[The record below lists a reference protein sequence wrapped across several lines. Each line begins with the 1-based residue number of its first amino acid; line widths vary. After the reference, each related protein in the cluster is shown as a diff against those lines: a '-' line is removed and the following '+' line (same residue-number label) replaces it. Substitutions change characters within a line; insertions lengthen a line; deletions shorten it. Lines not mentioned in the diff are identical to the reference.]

1 MSISFY
7 NDIQKAVAPSVALL
21 KLQTY
26 LNRSEP
32 QLIRWLYNTW
42 NAQGKAITYK
52 ELREA
57 ILNGDITPEMVKD
70 WNIDYSRFVTD
81 HLLPSWEKS
90 FEEAA
95 KELSNRY
102 PAFSFDPTAEGVREW
117 TQTNAARF
125 VTNVTTTQIEGLRAV
140 VRRAA
145 LLDNMNVDD
154 LGRVIRPMVGLTHQQ
169 TMANLNYYEK
179 LIQNGVKESKAKEM
193 SIKYSA
199 RQHRYRGQMI
209 ARTELAFA
217 YNQGEDMAV
226 RQAYEQGYMGKYR
239 KVWCTADD
247 ERTCDICG
255 GLEGKE
261 IEMDE
266 TFDFKSNIHGETI
279 KRVPPAHPHCRCAV
293 IYEEVEAPR
302 IDGTAPPTAEPQG
315 KIDTPPAEDPN
326 QITFTPA
333 SSIKEANTYARD
345 VLGIPHANYS
355 GTTVSIAN
363 EWNKGLTDTFNRFP
377 ELKANFE
384 FVGTCQN
391 RNKFVKKELYPYA
404 MERFKRLNPGYTE
417 KELDKA
423 VKQWVAKKYAKP
435 ISADIWA
442 QSSRQKRA
450 AGITISDKHTGQSF
464 LNSLKRNVESKFH
477 PEGCDTVRSVL
488 DHEIGHQIDD
498 LLDLWDSPEIAKL
511 YRSMTNDEMTQALSE
526 YAWNNSNP
534 IETREFV
541 AEAWS
546 EYMNNPSPRP
556 VAKQVGEII
565 EEEYRKFKQRQGV

>member
-7 NDIQKAVAPSVALL
+7 NDIQKAVTPSVALL

-42 NAQGKAITYK
+42 NAQGQAITYK

-239 KVWCTADD
+239 KIWCTADD
-247 ERTCDICG
+247 ERTCEICG

-261 IEMDE
+261 IAMDE

-293 IYEEVEAPR
+293 IYEEIEPPKV
-302 IDGTAPPTAEPQG
+302 DGTTPPTTEPQG
-315 KIDTPPAEDPN
+315 EIDTPPEENPN

-333 SSIKEANTYARD
+333 SSIKEANTYAQD

-391 RNKFVKKELYPYA
+391 RNKFMKKELYPYA

-450 AGITISDKHTGQSF
+450 AGITISDKHTGQAF